1 MRKRKNKWGM
11 TPGDVMVTEF
21 VFGFL
26 FKIVAYGLAIIL
38 TPFFYF
44 YIVMGVLLCIKAY
57 VEAGMVK

>member
-11 TPGDVMVTEF
+11 TPGDQLVFEMVG
-21 VFGFL
+21 GFL
-26 FKIVAYGLAIIL
+26 YNVIVYGLAIIL
-38 TPFFYF
+38 APFFYF